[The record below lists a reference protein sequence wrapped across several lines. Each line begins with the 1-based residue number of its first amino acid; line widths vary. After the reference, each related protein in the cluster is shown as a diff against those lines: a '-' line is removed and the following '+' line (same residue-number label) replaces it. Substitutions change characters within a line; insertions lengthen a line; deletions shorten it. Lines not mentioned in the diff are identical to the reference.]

1 MDTTFDILQIAISLL
16 LSGAV
21 VYITVPLLRSVAFKL
36 DLYDKP
42 DEERK
47 LHTEYIPTLGGV
59 ALFLAFFIG
68 FSISGFAGQMQ
79 GYSYFAAGM
88 LMLFFTGMKDDLVG
102 LSPSKKLLVEVAVGL
117 MLILGSGIY
126 IDNFYGILG
135 IGELPFVA
143 SVLITLFTMI
153 VVVNAYNLIDG
164 VDGLSGG
171 IGVIA
176 SLFFGIGFFV
186 AGEYAMAMLSAVVA
200 ASLAGYLLH
209 NFHPASIFMGDT
221 GSLIIG
227 FLLAVQAIQ
236 FVGLNEIPAFV
247 EAFGPISA
255 VMPVAILIIPLYD
268 TLRVF
273 VLRAKRGDSP
283 FDPGRDHIHHILIGM
298 GMGHRK
304 TSLTLYGM
312 SIAITVTTYLF
323 SITVTTYLFSMWNVN
338 VLVLFSVV
346 LAVVVLPGTG
356 LKRMVKGWFSKSS
369 ENATI
374 LESNSLPSRSKMKK
388 KSKMR
393 AEYDKA

>member
-1 MDTTFDILQIAISLL
+1 MNTTFDSLQIAISLV
-16 LSGAV
+16 LSV
-21 VYITVPLLRSVAFKL
+21 VIVYVTVPLLRSVAFKL

-47 LHTEYIPTLGGV
+47 LHTEYIPTLGGI

-68 FSISGFAGQMQ
+68 FSISGFAGQIQ

-88 LMLFFTGMKDDLVG
+88 LMLFFTGMKDDLIG

-126 IDNFYGILG
+126 IDNFYGVLG
-135 IGELPFVA
+135 IGELPFVV
-143 SVLITLFTMI
+143 SVVITLFTMI

-164 VDGLSGG
+164 VDGLAGG

-186 AGEYAMAMLSAVVA
+186 AGQYAMAMLSAVVA

-247 EAFGPISA
+247 EVFGPVSS
-255 VMPVAILIIPLYD
+255 VMPVAILMIPLYD

-273 VLRAKRGDSP
+273 ILRAKRGDSP

-304 TSLTLYGM
+304 TSLIFYGM
-312 SIAITVTTYLF
+312 SIA
-323 SITVTTYLFSMWNVN
+323 ITVTTYLFSMWNVN

-356 LKRMVKGWFSKSS
+356 LKRMVKGWFSKSI

-374 LESNSLPSRSKMKK
+374 LESNSLPSTSKLKART
-388 KSKMR
+388 KMR
-393 AEYDKA
+393 KEYDKA

>member
-1 MDTTFDILQIAISLL
+1 MDTSLDILQIAISLL
-16 LSGAV
+16 LSGV
-21 VYITVPLLRSVAFKL
+21 IVYITVPLLRSVAFKL

-47 LHTEYIPTLGGV
+47 LHTEYIPTLGGI
-59 ALFLAFFIG
+59 ALFLAFFVG

-102 LSPSKKLLVEVAVGL
+102 LSPSKKLLVEVAVGM

-126 IDNFYGILG
+126 IDNFYGVLG
-135 IGELPFVA
+135 IGELPFFV
-143 SVLITLFTMI
+143 SVVITLFTMI

-164 VDGLSGG
+164 VDGLAGG

-186 AGEYAMAMLSAVVA
+186 AGQYAMAMLSAVVA

-236 FVGLNEIPAFV
+236 FVGLNDYPAFIEV
-247 EAFGPISA
+247 FGSVSS
-255 VMPVAILIIPLYD
+255 VMPVAILMIPLYD

-273 VLRAKRGDSP
+273 ILRIKLGSSP
-283 FDPGRDHIHHILIGM
+283 FDPGRDHIHHILIDM
-298 GMGHRK
+298 HLGHK
-304 TSLTLYGM
+304 MTCLILYAMSIIIVLITYYFSNWSINSLLIFSLTL
-312 SIAITVTTYLF
+312 TVL
-323 SITVTTYLFSMWNVN
+323 L
-338 VLVLFSVV
+338 
-346 LAVVVLPGTG
+346 LPGIG
-356 LKRMVKGWFSKSS
+356 YKRKILKWFLVTKDD
-369 ENATI
+369 ENDNKY
-374 LESNSLPSRSKMKK
+374 LPKHSLSKK
-388 KSKMR
+388 KSKFN
-393 AEYDKA
+393 Y

>member
-1 MDTTFDILQIAISLL
+1 
-16 LSGAV
+16 
-21 VYITVPLLRSVAFKL
+21 
-36 DLYDKP
+36 
-42 DEERK
+42 
-47 LHTEYIPTLGGV
+47 
-59 ALFLAFFIG
+59 
-68 FSISGFAGQMQ
+68 
-79 GYSYFAAGM
+79 
-88 LMLFFTGMKDDLVG
+88 
-102 LSPSKKLLVEVAVGL
+102 
-117 MLILGSGIY
+117 
-126 IDNFYGILG
+126 
-135 IGELPFVA
+135 
-143 SVLITLFTMI
+143 
-153 VVVNAYNLIDG
+153 
-164 VDGLSGG
+164 
-171 IGVIA
+171 
-176 SLFFGIGFFV
+176 
-186 AGEYAMAMLSAVVA
+186 
-200 ASLAGYLLH
+200 
-209 NFHPASIFMGDT
+209 MGDT

-388 KSKMR
+388 NSKMR

>member
-1 MDTTFDILQIAISLL
+1 MNTLADILQIISALVI
-16 LSGAV
+16 SGV
-21 VYITVPLLRSVAFKL
+21 IVYITVPLLRSVAFKL

-42 DEERK
+42 DGDRK
-47 LHTEYIPTLGGV
+47 LHTEYVPTLGGI

-68 FSISGFAGQMQ
+68 FSVSGFASQMQ
-79 GYSYFAAGM
+79 GYSYFAAAM

-102 LSPSKKLLVEVAVGL
+102 LSPLKKLLVEVAVGM
-117 MLILGSGIY
+117 MLIFGSGIY
-126 IDNFYGILG
+126 ISNFYGVLG
-135 IGELPFVA
+135 IGELPFAV
-143 SVLITLFTMI
+143 SVVITLFTMI

-164 VDGLSGG
+164 VDGLAGG

-186 AGEYAMAMLSAVVA
+186 AGDYAMAMLSAVVVA
-200 ASLAGYLLH
+200 TLSGYLLH

-236 FVGLNEIPAFV
+236 FVGLNESVAFTT
-247 EAFGPISA
+247 AFGPISS
-255 VMPVAILIIPLYD
+255 VMPVAILMIPLYD

-273 VLRAKRGDSP
+273 ILRAKRGDSP

-304 TSLTLYGM
+304 TSLTLYAM
-312 SIAITVTTYLF
+312 SIA
-323 SITVTTYLFSMWNVN
+323 ITVTTYLFSMWNVN
-338 VLVLFSVV
+338 VLVLISVV

-356 LKRMVKGWFSKSS
+356 LKRKVRGLLTPKSVIQTSSTMEVMGKSKVKDKSS
-369 ENATI
+369 
-374 LESNSLPSRSKMKK
+374 SKR
-388 KSKMR
+388 KSTKTEF
-393 AEYDKA
+393 A

>member
-1 MDTTFDILQIAISLL
+1 MDSYIDIAQIIFSLIV
-16 LSGAV
+16 SAV
-21 VYITVPLLRSVAFKL
+21 IVHLTVPLLRSVAFKL

-47 LHTEYIPTLGGV
+47 LHTEYIPTLGGI
-59 ALFLAFFIG
+59 ALFLAFFVG
-68 FSISGFAGQMQ
+68 FSVSGYASQMQ
-79 GYSYFAAGM
+79 GYSYFAAAM

-102 LSPSKKLLVEVAVGL
+102 LSPLKKLAVEVAVGM
-117 MLILGSGIY
+117 MLIFGSGMY
-126 IDNFYGILG
+126 ISNFYGVLG
-135 IGELPFVA
+135 IGELPFAV
-143 SVLITLFTMI
+143 SVVITLFTMI

-164 VDGLSGG
+164 IDGLAGG

-186 AGEYAMAMLSAVVA
+186 AGDYAMAMLSAVVVA
-200 ASLAGYLLH
+200 ALAGYLLH

-236 FVGLNEIPAFV
+236 FVGLNDSIAFTT
-247 EAFGPISA
+247 AFGPVSS
-255 VMPVAILIIPLYD
+255 VMPVAILMIPLYD

-273 VLRAKRGDSP
+273 ILRAKRGDSP

-304 TSLTLYGM
+304 TSLILYGT
-312 SIAITVTTYLF
+312 SIVITVTTF
-323 SITVTTYLFSMWNVN
+323 IFFIWNVN
-338 VLVLFSVV
+338 VNVSVLFSVV

-356 LKRMVKGWFSKSS
+356 LKRKVIEWFSGGNEK
-369 ENATI
+369 ARA
-374 LESNSLPSRSKMKK
+374 LEVKTLLPNN
-388 KSKMR
+388 KSKIKFR
-393 AEYDKA
+393 KKTEYDNV